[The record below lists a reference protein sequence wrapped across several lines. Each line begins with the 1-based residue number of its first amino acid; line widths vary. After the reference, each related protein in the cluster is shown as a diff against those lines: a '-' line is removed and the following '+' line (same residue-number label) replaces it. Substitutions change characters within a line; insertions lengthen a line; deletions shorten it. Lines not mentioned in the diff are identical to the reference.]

1 LGVTGRLGQVDEAM
15 SWQADASG
23 VRRARERFL
32 SSGWLGEDT
41 PRTDVL
47 DSWRRSQALGVQPD
61 GFDVPFVREPN
72 TDSPLTTA
80 AAPVLQQVTD
90 DLSAFAVSAILTSAD
105 GLVLQ
110 RVASDASILNVLD
123 TVRLAPGYSYAEE
136 FIGTNGIGTALQTG
150 QATLIRGDEHYAGT
164 LGRLACAGSP
174 IRDPITG
181 RVVGVVDLTC
191 SAGQSDPLLF
201 ALAKS
206 AGSQIQDRMS
216 ALAHE
221 SETALLAAY
230 REHARRF
237 PLGVL
242 AIGGDVVVMNR
253 HLRQALD
260 PGDQGA
266 LLEQASELLRSRVTG
281 SVQAVLPS
289 GNAVMV
295 AIVERA
301 ATRGGRTNAVF
312 HVHLAAGSGAPRL
325 DAVQPHRRLVAVGR
339 DTLSMLAEQQA
350 SLRRVATLVARG
362 VDPHDVFVAVAEE
375 LARCL
380 DVQHSTLV
388 RREPDGAAVLVAGH
402 HEPERMKLRVGERF
416 SLDSE
421 TVAASVFRTGE
432 AARMDSHD
440 NARGPGAAYIREL
453 GVRSAVGAPIIVDR
467 RLWGAAIV
475 GSTQPE
481 PLPPDTEARICDF
494 ADLVATAIASTET
507 RAQLTASRARIV
519 AAADEARRRFERD
532 LHDGAQQRL
541 VSLALEV
548 RTAEA
553 SVPGELDP
561 LRAQIAHI
569 ATGLA
574 GVSDELR
581 EISHG
586 LHPAILSKGLS
597 PALSTLARRSALPV
611 DLDVGIDMH
620 LPQPVVVAAYYVVA
634 EALTNVAKHA
644 GASKVEVCVDIV
656 GASSLRLVIRDDGDG
671 GADAAKGSGLTGLI
685 DRVEAH
691 GGTLAISS
699 PVGHGTSLSVTIPLE
714 AA

>member
-1 LGVTGRLGQVDEAM
+1 M
-15 SWQADASG
+15 SWQADASAG

-32 SSGWLGEDT
+32 SAGWLGEDA

-47 DSWRRSQALGVQPD
+47 DSWRRSQALGVHPD
-61 GFDVPFVREPN
+61 GFDAPFVREPN

-80 AAPVLQQVTD
+80 AAPVLQRITD
-90 DLSAFAVSAILTSAD
+90 DLSAHAVSVILTAAD

-110 RVASDASILNVLD
+110 RVASDPSILNVLD
-123 TVRLAPGYSYAEE
+123 TVRLTPGYSYAEQ
-136 FIGTNGIGTALQTG
+136 FIGTNGIGTALETG
-150 QATLIRGDEHYAGT
+150 QPTFIRGDEHYAGT
-164 LGRLACAGSP
+164 LGGLACAGSP
-174 IRDPITG
+174 IHDPITG

-216 ALAHE
+216 ALANE

-230 REHARRF
+230 REQVRRF

-242 AIGGDVVVMNR
+242 AIGDDMVLMNR
-253 HLRQALD
+253 HLREALD
-260 PGDQGA
+260 AGDQIA
-266 LLEQASELLRSRVTG
+266 LVEQASELLLSRVTG
-281 SVQAVLPS
+281 TVLAVLPS
-289 GNAVMV
+289 GNAVKA

-301 ATRGGRTNAVF
+301 ATRGGKTNAVF
-312 HVHLAAGSGAPRL
+312 HVHLADAGAPRL
-325 DAVQPHRRLVAVGR
+325 DAVQLRTPLVAVGH

-362 VDPHDVFVAVAEE
+362 DDPHEVFVAVAEE

-388 RREPDGAAVLVAGH
+388 RREPDGAATLVAGH
-402 HEPERMKLRVGERF
+402 HEPEWMKLPVGERF

-421 TVAASVFRTGE
+421 TVAALVFRTGE
-432 AARMDSHD
+432 PARMDSHD
-440 NARGPGAAYIREL
+440 NARGPGAAYIRQL
-453 GVRSAVGAPIIVDR
+453 GVRSAVGAPIVVDR

-481 PLPPDTEARICDF
+481 PLPPDTEARVCDF
-494 ADLVATAIASTET
+494 ADLVATAIASADG

-541 VSLALEV
+541 VSLALEL

-553 SVPGELDP
+553 SVPSKLDP
-561 LRAQIAHI
+561 LKAQIAHI

-574 GVSDELR
+574 GVPDDLR

-586 LHPAILSKGLS
+586 LHPAILSKGLG
-597 PALSTLARRSALPV
+597 PALTTLARRSALPV
-611 DLDVGIDMH
+611 DLDVGIDVH
-620 LPQPVVVAAYYVVA
+620 VPQPVEVAAYYVVA
-634 EALTNVAKHA
+634 EALTNAAKHA
-644 GASKVEVCVDIV
+644 RASKVEVYVDIV
-656 GASSLRLVIRDDGDG
+656 GASSLRVVIRDDGDG

-691 GGTLAISS
+691 GGTLTISS
-699 PVGHGTSLSVTIPLE
+699 PIGHGTSLFVTIPLQV
-714 AA
+714 A

>member
-1 LGVTGRLGQVDEAM
+1 M

-32 SSGWLGEDT
+32 SSGWPGEGT
-41 PRTDVL
+41 PRTDLL
-47 DSWRRSQALGVQPD
+47 DSWRRSQASGVHPD
-61 GFDVPFVREPN
+61 QFSAPFVREPDA
-72 TDSPLTTA
+72 DSPLTVA
-80 AAPVLQQVTD
+80 AAPVLQQITD

-110 RVASDASILNVLD
+110 RVASDVSILNVLD
-123 TVRLAPGYSYAEE
+123 TVLLAPGYSYAEQ

-150 QATLIRGDEHYAGT
+150 QPTFIRGDEHYAGT

-174 IRDPITG
+174 IHDPITG

-201 ALAKS
+201 ALAKR

-230 REHARRF
+230 REQARRF

-242 AIGGDVVVMNR
+242 AIGGDVVLMNR
-253 HLRQALD
+253 HLRQVLTA
-260 PGDQGA
+260 GDQIA
-266 LLEQASELLRSRVTG
+266 LLEQASELLSSRVTG
-281 SVQAVLPS
+281 TVLAVLPS
-289 GNAVMV
+289 GNAVKV

-301 ATRGGRTNAVF
+301 ATRGHSANAVF
-312 HVHLAAGSGAPRL
+312 HVHLAADAAAPRL
-325 DAVQPHRRLVAVGR
+325 DAVEPRTRLVAAGR
-339 DTLSMLAEQQA
+339 DMLSMLAEQQA

-362 VDPHDVFVAVAEE
+362 FDPHEVFAAVAEE

-380 DVQHSTLV
+380 DVHYCTLI
-388 RREPDGAAVLVAGH
+388 RYEPDGAAILVAGH
-402 HEPERMKLRVGERF
+402 HEPDGMKVPVGKRF

-421 TVAASVFRTGE
+421 TVAALVFRGGE

-440 NARGPGAAYIREL
+440 NARGPGAAYIRQL

-475 GSTQPE
+475 GSRQHE
-481 PLPPDTEARICDF
+481 PLPPDTETRVADF
-494 ADLVATAIASTET
+494 ADLVATAIASAEA
-507 RAQLTASRARIV
+507 RAQLTVSRARIV
-519 AAADEARRRFERD
+519 AATDEARRRFERD

-541 VSLALEV
+541 VSLALEL

-553 SVPGELDP
+553 SVPRELDP
-561 LRAQIAHI
+561 LKEQIAHI

-574 GVSDELR
+574 AVSEELR

-586 LHPAILSKGLS
+586 LHPAILSKGLG
-597 PALSTLARRSALPV
+597 PALKTLARRSAVPV
-611 DLDVGIDMH
+611 ELDVAIDVH
-620 LPQPVVVAAYYVVA
+620 VPQPVEVAAYYVVA
-634 EALTNVAKHA
+634 EALTNAAKHA
-644 GASKVEVCVDIV
+644 RASKVDVCVDIE
-656 GASSLRLVIRDDGDG
+656 GASLRLMIRDDGDG

-691 GGTLAISS
+691 RGTLAIWS
-699 PVGHGTSLSVTIPLE
+699 PVGHGTSLFVTIPLE